1 MDQEKLRAE
10 KIEPRLRTM
19 IADPATP
26 SELPVI
32 IQTFHGVNP
41 QVLSM
46 LKMYGGAFKEELKI
60 IKGFTADISLKAIE
74 VLILSD
80 EIKAIS
86 YDAPVSG

>member
-1 MDQEKLRAE
+1 
-10 KIEPRLRTM
+10 M

-26 SELPVI
+26 AEIPVI

-46 LKMYGGAFKEELKI
+46 LKMYGGTFKEELKI
-60 IKGFTADISLKAIE
+60 IKGFTADLSLKAIE

-80 EIKAIS
+80 QIKAIS
-86 YDAPVSG
+86 YDAPVNG